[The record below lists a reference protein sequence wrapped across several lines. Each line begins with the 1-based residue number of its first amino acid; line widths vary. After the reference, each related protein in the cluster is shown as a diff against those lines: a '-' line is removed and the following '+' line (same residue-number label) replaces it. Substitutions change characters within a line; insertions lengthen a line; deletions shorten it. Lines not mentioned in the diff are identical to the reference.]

1 MINTQQGLAAE
12 RGITSG
18 FGREV
23 SYWPAWVGMIGAPVW
38 IVDPQGKISYINE
51 RAEALL
57 GRSASECLGQ
67 SCYEVIAGTDFSG
80 CRLCTTP
87 CPISSLVKLRR
98 EIEPMKL
105 WLMGSDGRRRCTQ
118 VLHIALTAP
127 DGTEPW
133 LVHYAVDQDR
143 AHRVEQFFTK
153 IASRTT
159 KGWDNSEN
167 LQNSDL
173 TRREKQLLELLAE
186 DNSLHEIAAKLHLS
200 YATVR
205 NHVQNILIKLD
216 SHSILEAVACYLLG
230 DEGIGN
236 RRSTNVE

>member
-1 MINTQQGLAAE
+1 ML
-12 RGITSG
+12 
-18 FGREV
+18 
-23 SYWPAWVGMIGAPVW
+23 GAPVW

-57 GRSASECLGQ
+57 GRSASACLGQ
-67 SCYEVIAGTDFSG
+67 PCHAVIAGTDVSG
-80 CRLCTTP
+80 CRLCKAP
-87 CPISSLVKLRR
+87 CPLRSIAKLRR

-105 WLMGSDGRRRCTQ
+105 WLMGSDRRRRCIQ

-133 LVHYAVDQDR
+133 LVHCALDQDR
-143 AHRVEQFFTK
+143 AHRVEQFLTR
-153 IASRTT
+153 IASRTA
-159 KGWDNSEN
+159 KSWGNSET
-167 LQNSDL
+167 LQNSAL

-186 DNSLHEIAAKLHLS
+186 DNSLHQIAAKLHLS

-205 NHVQNILIKLD
+205 NHVQSILNKLD

-230 DEGIGN
+230 DEGMGK
-236 RRSTNVE
+236 RQTTNFK